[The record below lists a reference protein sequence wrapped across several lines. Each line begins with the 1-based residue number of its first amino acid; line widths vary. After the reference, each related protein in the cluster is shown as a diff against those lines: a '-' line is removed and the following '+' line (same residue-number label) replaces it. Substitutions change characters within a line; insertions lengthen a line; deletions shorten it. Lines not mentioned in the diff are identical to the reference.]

1 VLVAL
6 DGICVL
12 HSKNTNVKHQKTDRK
27 VKIKKFFRGSK
38 QSREGPWTL
47 IKNCLAKKNGCF
59 LLDEHLL
66 GYVVYVGDV
75 RPHVGVGV
83 DALRH

>member
-1 VLVAL
+1 MLN
-6 DGICVL
+6 IRKSTEK
-12 HSKNTNVKHQKTDRK
+12 SKLKS
-27 VKIKKFFRGSK
+27 FRGSK

-47 IKNCLAKKNGCF
+47 TRNFFAKKNLQF

-75 RPHVGVGV
+75 RPLIGVGV